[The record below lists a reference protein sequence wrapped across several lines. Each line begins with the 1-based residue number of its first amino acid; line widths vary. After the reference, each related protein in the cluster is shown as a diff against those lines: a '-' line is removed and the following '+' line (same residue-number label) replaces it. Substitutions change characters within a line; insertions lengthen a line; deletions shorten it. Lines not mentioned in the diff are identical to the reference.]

1 MVTIDHVLTGRDESI
16 EPGILSTSNPRL
28 MDPLLEVIHLRKSY
42 PTAAHTRLDVLH
54 DISFRVNAGEV
65 VAITGAS
72 GTGKSTLLHLLG
84 GLDRPD
90 DGEVLYQ
97 GDSVFAK
104 DDEQLAAF
112 RNRAI
117 GFVFQFHHL
126 LPEFTALE
134 NVVMPAL
141 IDGKRLENVQERALS
156 LLEALGLKERAHH
169 RPAAL
174 SGGEKQRVAVARALM
189 NQPGLILAD
198 EPTGNLDTS
207 TAETLHEE
215 VLRLS
220 RAFQQTFIIVT
231 HNPALA
237 GRADRQLIL
246 EGGTLRES
254 V

>member
-1 MVTIDHVLTGRDESI
+1 MQA
-16 EPGILSTSNPRL
+16 PRRNL
-28 MDPLLEVIHLRKSY
+28 IPAMEPLLEVRHVRKSY
-42 PTAAHTRLDVLH
+42 ATAAETPLDVLL
-54 DISFRVNAGEV
+54 DVSFSVQAGEV

-72 GTGKSTLLHLLG
+72 GTGKSTLLHVLG

-90 DGEVLYQ
+90 AGEVFYQ
-97 GDSVFAK
+97 GESVFAK
-104 DDEQLAAF
+104 NDEQLALF
-112 RNRAI
+112 RNQAI

-126 LPEFTALE
+126 LPEFTAVE
-134 NVVMPAL
+134 NVTMPAL
-141 IDGKRLENVQERALS
+141 IDGKRLELVQERALS
-156 LLEALGLKERAHH
+156 LLDMLGLKDRADH
-169 RPAAL
+169 RPSAL

-189 NQPGLILAD
+189 NKPGLVLAD
-198 EPTGNLDTS
+198 EPTGNLDTV

-237 GRADRQLIL
+237 EQADRQLIL
-246 EGGTLRES
+246 EGGVLREN

>member
-1 MVTIDHVLTGRDESI
+1 MQA
-16 EPGILSTSNPRL
+16 PRRNL
-28 MDPLLEVIHLRKSY
+28 IPAMEPLLEVRHVRKSY
-42 PTAAHTRLDVLH
+42 ATAAETPLDVLR
-54 DISFRVNAGEV
+54 DVSFSVHAGEV

-72 GTGKSTLLHLLG
+72 GTGKSTLLHVLG

-90 DGEVLYQ
+90 AGEVFYQ
-97 GDSVFAK
+97 GESVFAK
-104 DDEQLAAF
+104 NDEQLALF
-112 RNRAI
+112 RNQAI

-126 LPEFTALE
+126 LPEFTAVE
-134 NVVMPAL
+134 NVTMPAL
-141 IDGKRLENVQERALS
+141 IDGKRLELVQERALS
-156 LLEALGLKERAHH
+156 LLDMLGLKDRADH
-169 RPAAL
+169 RPSAL

-189 NQPGLILAD
+189 NKPGLVLAD
-198 EPTGNLDTS
+198 EPTGNLDTV

-237 GRADRQLIL
+237 EQADRQLIL
-246 EGGTLRES
+246 EGGVLREN